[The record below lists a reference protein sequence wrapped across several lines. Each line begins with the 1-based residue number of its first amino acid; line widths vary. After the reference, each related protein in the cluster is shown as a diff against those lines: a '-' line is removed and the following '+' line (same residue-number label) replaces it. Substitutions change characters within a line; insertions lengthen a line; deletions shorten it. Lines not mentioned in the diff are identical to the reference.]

1 MTITEHDFLRFMMV
15 AAHIHRKLTPE
26 EKKKLDKII
35 DIKDDQKFVDE
46 VLKMSDVYPKEL
58 YDYKKKYEDW
68 K

>member
-1 MTITEHDFLRFMMV
+1 MV